1 MKKLISLALA
11 GGMVLSLAACGSS
24 ASTAAST
31 ATESTST
38 AESTAESTASE
49 GKQLKIAFFMYENSN
64 TFTTY
69 IRKGLEN
76 YGAENNVVVDSFDGK
91 SDQST
96 QTDAITTT
104 LAKGGY
110 DLIVV
115 NPVDSGAGETINNLC
130 RQYDI
135 PVIYADRAP
144 DLVGGILDDYEQAYY
159 VGLDWSDP
167 VLCRPRWSTTLGPLI
182 PPSWI
187 RTATAC
193 CSTCCC
199 RATLHSRTLSTVP
212 RPSTSCL
219 RAGLL
224 TAL

>member
-76 YGAENNVVVDSFDGK
+76 YGAENNVVLIP
-91 SDQST
+91 ST
-96 QTDAITTT
+96 A
-104 LAKGGY
+104 
-110 DLIVV
+110 
-115 NPVDSGAGETINNLC
+115 
-130 RQYDI
+130 
-135 PVIYADRAP
+135 RATSP
-144 DLVGGILDDYEQAYY
+144 PRTAP
-159 VGLDWSDP
+159 SP
-167 VLCRPRWSTTLGPLI
+167 PRWP
-182 PPSWI
+182 
-187 RTATAC
+187 
-193 CSTCCC
+193 
-199 RATLHSRTLSTVP
+199 RA
-212 RPSTSCL
+212 
-219 RAGLL
+219 AMI
-224 TAL
+224 

>member
-31 ATESTST
+31 ATDSTST

-144 DLVGGILDDYEQAYY
+144 DLVGGILDDY
-159 VGLDWSDP
+159 VRSSRIFP
-167 VLCRPRWSTTLGPLI
+167 HSLI
-182 PPSWI
+182 RLRFFSF
-187 RTATAC
+187 
-193 CSTCCC
+193 CS
-199 RATLHSRTLSTVP
+199 RVSFP
-212 RPSTSCL
+212 
-219 RAGLL
+219 GFIG
-224 TAL
+224 

>member
-96 QTDAITTT
+96 QTDAITPLTPAQARRSTTSAASMTSPSSTRTALPTWSAASWTTTSRLTT
-104 LAKGGY
+104 LA
-110 DLIVV
+110 
-115 NPVDSGAGETINNLC
+115 
-130 RQYDI
+130 
-135 PVIYADRAP
+135 
-144 DLVGGILDDYEQAYY
+144 
-159 VGLDWSDP
+159 
-167 VLCRPRWSTTLGPLI
+167 
-182 PPSWI
+182 
-187 RTATAC
+187 
-193 CSTCCC
+193 
-199 RATLHSRTLSTVP
+199 
-212 RPSTSCL
+212 
-219 RAGLL
+219 
-224 TAL
+224 

>member
-135 PVIYADRAP
+135 PVIYADRA
-144 DLVGGILDDYEQAYY
+144 D
-159 VGLDWSDP
+159 
-167 VLCRPRWSTTLGPLI
+167 RKSTRLNSSHRCTSRM
-182 PPSWI
+182 PSS
-187 RTATAC
+187 A
-193 CSTCCC
+193 
-199 RATLHSRTLSTVP
+199 
-212 RPSTSCL
+212 
-219 RAGLL
+219 
-224 TAL
+224 

>member
-96 QTDAITTT
+96 QTDAITTRW
-104 LAKGGY
+104 
-110 DLIVV
+110 
-115 NPVDSGAGETINNLC
+115 P
-130 RQYDI
+130 
-135 PVIYADRAP
+135 RAAM
-144 DLVGGILDDYEQAYY
+144 I
-159 VGLDWSDP
+159 
-167 VLCRPRWSTTLGPLI
+167 
-182 PPSWI
+182 
-187 RTATAC
+187 
-193 CSTCCC
+193 
-199 RATLHSRTLSTVP
+199 
-212 RPSTSCL
+212 
-219 RAGLL
+219 
-224 TAL
+224 